1 MREYYQKNKHK
12 YKQRRPSYRG
22 ALIIYSAPR
31 ITSSPLQHSR
41 TMADETIIVVAEE
54 TIVVVAEEYRIA
66 EEHRIAEAVR
76 ERDLAR
82 AQLAQ
87 AQAQAQAQEEKF
99 VLVCID
105 CGLRIIRNSEQHD
118 HCQLLNDG
126 EDLVC
131 EDCATQRP
139 DGDFFGGDDDDDAEP
154 AAAENAGADAADAA
168 ADRAERLRAN
178 GCLDLMVLAF
188 IVLFTIC
195 WCFFYA
201 GAYDLLALLLVL
213 AMTIFWCL

>member
-1 MREYYQKNKHK
+1 
-12 YKQRRPSYRG
+12 
-22 ALIIYSAPR
+22 
-31 ITSSPLQHSR
+31 
-41 TMADETIIVVAEE
+41 MAGDG
-54 TIVVVAEEYRIA
+54 VAEEYA
-66 EEHRIAEAVR
+66 EAMNEMVAATNVVEEARDLAVR

-82 AQLAQ
+82 AELAR
-87 AQAQAQAQEEKF
+87 
-99 VLVCID
+99 
-105 CGLRIIRNSEQHD
+105 GP
-118 HCQLLNDG
+118 
-126 EDLVC
+126 
-131 EDCATQRP
+131 QRP

-154 AAAENAGADAADAA
+154 TTTTENAGADAA
-168 ADRAERLRAN
+168 ERLHAN

>member
-41 TMADETIIVVAEE
+41 TMAGDG
-54 TIVVVAEEYRIA
+54 VAEEY
-66 EEHRIAEAVR
+66 AEAMNEMVAATNVA
-76 ERDLAR
+76 EMARDLAVQERDVAR
-82 AQLAQ
+82 AQQAQ
-87 AQAQAQAQEEKF
+87 AQAQAQAQEEQF

-154 AAAENAGADAADAA
+154 AAAAENAGADA
-168 ADRAERLRAN
+168 AERLRAN
-178 GCLDLMVLAF
+178 GCLDLMVLVF

-201 GAYDLLALLLVL
+201 GAYDLLALLLLLV
-213 AMTIFWCL
+213 MTIVWCL

>member
-1 MREYYQKNKHK
+1 MIDRKKYMREYYQKNKHK

-31 ITSSPLQHSR
+31 ITSSPLQHR
-41 TMADETIIVVAEE
+41 TMAGDG
-54 TIVVVAEEYRIA
+54 VAEEY
-66 EEHRIAEAVR
+66 AEAMNEMVAATNAA
-76 ERDLAR
+76 EMARDLAVQERDVAR
-82 AQLAQ
+82 AQQAQ
-87 AQAQAQAQEEKF
+87 AQAQAQAQEEQF

-154 AAAENAGADAADAA
+154 TAAAENAGADA
-168 ADRAERLRAN
+168 AERLRAN
-178 GCLDLMVLAF
+178 GCLDLMVLVF

-201 GAYDLLALLLVL
+201 GAYDLLALLLLLV
-213 AMTIFWCL
+213 MTIVWCL